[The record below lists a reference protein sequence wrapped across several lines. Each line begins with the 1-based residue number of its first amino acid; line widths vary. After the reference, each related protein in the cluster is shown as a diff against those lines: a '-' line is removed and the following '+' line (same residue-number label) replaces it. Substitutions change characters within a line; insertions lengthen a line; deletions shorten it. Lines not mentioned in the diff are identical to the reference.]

1 MNTLK
6 RRVLIGTIATALVL
20 AVTPTLSASA
30 SPTPTQYFVAVQTAV
45 DGPQTVVAAGPI
57 SATGTDT
64 VLSNHRDQFVFP
76 KGTLT
81 VRHEPGTGKQTF
93 DGTTCVGTFTETGT
107 YVITRGTGVYAHATG
122 SGTYKL
128 SAVFQGCSDDEPPE
142 SFALTVAAH
151 GPLTLG

>member
-6 RRVLIGTIATALVL
+6 RRMIVTTIATACAL
-20 AVTPTLSASA
+20 AITPVLSASA
-30 SPTPTQYFVAVQTAV
+30 SPAPTQYFTGVQTSI

-57 SATGTDT
+57 SATGTEVD
-64 VLSNHRDQFVFP
+64 LSNHRGQFVFP

-81 VRHEPGTGKQTF
+81 VRHESSTEKQTF
-93 DGTTCVGTFTETGT
+93 DVTTCVGTLTETGT
-107 YVITRGTGVYAHATG
+107 YVIARGTGAYAHATG

-128 SAVFQGCSDDEPPE
+128 WLVFQGCSHDEPPE
-142 SFALTVAAH
+142 SFALTIAAH